1 MTMAGLGGGEAAGL
15 ILVVDDTPASVRLLC
30 GILESQG
37 YKVVEAA
44 SGEEA
49 LERVEAGSPDLVLL
63 DYLMPGIDGEQVCI
77 RLREDP
83 RTCYLPVIMLTSAGN
98 EEKVRAL
105 EAGAD
110 DFLSKPVDRA
120 ELLARVRSL
129 LRIKRYHDRV
139 ESQAAELASLN
150 ADLESRVLEKVEEV
164 ARLSRLRRFM
174 PTSLADLVT
183 SSDERWLLDTHRSEV
198 SVLFADLRGFTAFAH
213 AAEPEDVMGVLRSFH
228 RAAGECAARHQ
239 ATVGWLSGDGLMV
252 FFNDPLPCP
261 DPAGTAIQ
269 MAVELRTHVDR
280 LVADWREEGHELG
293 MGIGIALGYATL
305 GVLGA
310 GERVEYSPVGSV
322 VNLAARLCEHARE
335 SEILLSQSVHFAAG
349 PSIDAEQMGP
359 LDLHGFPS
367 PVSAWRLV
375 RTTGE
380 TSLAALAVT
389 QRSPRMTVPAAVVA
403 GRPSPVPEPVED
415 AFVREGDDWL
425 VTFRGRSMR
434 LRDSKG
440 LVYLSVLLRTPGK
453 EVHVTE
459 LAGLGRLES
468 ASLGQDAGPV
478 IDDKARRAYRARV
491 EELRAERDEA
501 QDWGDLERAARAE
514 EELWYLTHELSA
526 AYGLGGRARK
536 TDDPTERIR
545 KAVTNRI
552 RQSMAKIEATHPEL
566 GRHFANS
573 IRTGTF
579 CSYSP
584 EAPVRWKL

>member
-1 MTMAGLGGGEAAGL
+1 MNTAGLGGGEAAGL
-15 ILVVDDTPASVRLLC
+15 ILVVDDTPASVRLLS

-37 YKVVEAA
+37 YIVAEAA

-139 ESQAAELASLN
+139 EAQAAELASLN
-150 ADLESRVLEKVEEV
+150 TDLESRVVEKVEEV

-174 PTSLADLVT
+174 PTGLADLVT

-198 SVLFADLRGFTAFAH
+198 AVLFADLRGFTAFAH
-213 AAEPEDVMGVLRSFH
+213 AAEPEDVMSVLRAFH
-228 RAAGECAARHQ
+228 RAAGDCAAGHQ

-261 DPAGTAIQ
+261 DPAGSAIQ
-269 MAVELRTHVDR
+269 MAVDLRSHVER
-280 LVADWREEGHELG
+280 LATEWHEEGHQLG
-293 MGIGIALGYATL
+293 MGIGVALGYATL

-310 GERVEYSPVGSV
+310 GERVEYGPVGSV
-322 VNLAARLCEHARE
+322 VNLAARLCDQARE
-335 SEILLSQSVHFAAG
+335 GEILLSQSVHFAAG
-349 PSIDAEQMGP
+349 PAIDTERMGP

-389 QRSPRMTVPAAVVA
+389 ERPSRIAVPAGA
-403 GRPSPVPEPVED
+403 GTGQPPPVQEPVED
-415 AFVREGDDWL
+415 SFRRDGEDWL
-425 VTFRGRSMR
+425 VTFRGRSTR

-440 LVYLSVLLRTPGK
+440 LVYMSVLLRSPGK
-453 EVHVTE
+453 EVHVAE

-468 ASLGQDAGPV
+468 ASLGTDTGPL
-478 IDDKARRAYRARV
+478 IDDKARRAYRARA

-501 QDWGDLERAARAE
+501 RDWGDLERAARAE
-514 EELWYLTHELSA
+514 EELWYLTQELSA
-526 AYGLGGRARK
+526 AYGLGGRARRS
-536 TDDPTERIR
+536 DDPTERIR

-552 RQSMAKIEATHPEL
+552 RQSMTKIEAAHQEL
-566 GRHFANS
+566 GRHLSNS

-584 EAPVRWKL
+584 ETSVRWKL

>member
-1 MTMAGLGGGEAAGL
+1 MTSAGLGGGEAAGVV
-15 ILVVDDTPASVRLLC
+15 LVVDDTPASVRLLC

-37 YKVVEAA
+37 YRVVEAA

-49 LERVEAGSPDLVLL
+49 LERVETGSPDLVLL
-63 DYLMPGIDGEQVCI
+63 DYLMPGIDGEQVCA

-110 DFLSKPVDRA
+110 DFLCKPVDRA

-139 ESQAAELASLN
+139 EAQAAELASLN
-150 ADLESRVLEKVEEV
+150 AGLESRVQEKVEEV

-174 PTSLADLVT
+174 PAGLGDKVT
-183 SSDERWLLDTHRSEV
+183 SSDERWLLDTHRTEV
-198 SVLFADLRGFTAFAH
+198 AVLFADLRGFTAFAH
-213 AAEPEDVMGVLRSFH
+213 AAEPEDVMAVLRSFH
-228 RAAGECAARHQ
+228 RAAGECAARQQ

-252 FFNDPLPCP
+252 FFNDPLPCT
-261 DPAGTAIQ
+261 DPAGSAIA
-269 MAVELRTHVDR
+269 MAIDLRAKVDR
-280 LVADWREEGHELG
+280 LVTDWQEEGHELG
-293 MGIGIALGYATL
+293 MGVGIALGYATL

-322 VNLAARLCEHARE
+322 VNLAARLCDHARE
-335 SEILLSQSVHFAAG
+335 GQILLSQSVHFAAG
-349 PSIDAEQMGP
+349 PAIEAERLGP
-359 LDLHGFPS
+359 LELHGFPS

-375 RTTGE
+375 RATGE
-380 TSLAALAVT
+380 TSLATLALT
-389 QRSPRMTVPAAVVA
+389 ERPSKAAVAAAVA
-403 GRPSPVPEPVED
+403 GARPAPVPEPVED
-415 AFVREGDDWL
+415 TFVRDGDDWS
-425 VTFRGRSMR
+425 VTFRGRTMR

-440 LVYLSVLLRTPGK
+440 LLYITTLLRSPGK
-453 EVHVTE
+453 EIHVAD
-459 LAGLGRLES
+459 LAGLRRLES
-468 ASLGQDAGPV
+468 ASLGTDIGPM
-478 IDDKARRAYRARV
+478 IDDKARRAYQARV

-501 QDWGDLERAARAE
+501 RDWGDLERAAQAE
-514 EELWYLTHELSA
+514 EELWFLTHELSS
-526 AYGLGGRARK
+526 AYGLGGRARRA
-536 TDDPTERIR
+536 DDPSERIR

-552 RQSMAKIEATHPEL
+552 RQSMAKIDGANPEL
-566 GRHFANS
+566 GRHFINS

-579 CSYSP
+579 CSYTP

>member
-1 MTMAGLGGGEAAGL
+1 MSSAGHGGGESAAL
-15 ILVVDDTPASVRLLC
+15 IMVVDDTPASVRLLC
-30 GILESQG
+30 GILESKG
-37 YKVVEAA
+37 YGISEAS

-49 LERVEAGSPDLVLL
+49 LDRIAAGPPDLLLL
-63 DYLMPGIDGEQVCI
+63 DYLMPGIDGEQVCA

-110 DFLSKPVDRA
+110 DFLTKPVDRA

-139 ESQAAELASLN
+139 EAQAAELASLN
-150 ADLESRVLEKVEEV
+150 AGLESRVTEKVEEV

-174 PTSLADLVT
+174 PAGLADLVT
-183 SSDERWLLDTHRSEV
+183 SSDERWLLDTHRTEV
-198 SVLFADLRGFTAFAH
+198 AVLFADLRGFTAFAH
-213 AAEPEDVMGVLRSFH
+213 AAEPEDVMTVLRSFH
-228 RAAGECAARHQ
+228 RCAGECAARHE

-252 FFNDPLPCP
+252 FFNDPLPCK
-261 DPAGTAIQ
+261 DPPGSAIS
-269 MAVELRTHVDR
+269 MAVDLRADVDR
-280 LVADWREEGHELG
+280 LVADWQQEGHDLG

-322 VNLAARLCEHARE
+322 VNLAARLCDYARE
-335 SEILLSQSVHFAAG
+335 GEIILSQSVNFAAG
-349 PSIDAEQMGP
+349 PAIDADPVGP
-359 LDLHGFPS
+359 LELHGFPT

-380 TSLAALAVT
+380 SSLAAIAT
-389 QRSPRMTVPAAVVA
+389 RE
-403 GRPSPVPEPVED
+403 RPSKLAASEATPQVAEPRDD
-415 AFVREGDDWL
+415 AFVRDGEDWT
-425 VTFRGRSMR
+425 VTFRTKTVR

-440 LVYLSVLLRTPGK
+440 LAYIAELLGLSGK
-453 EVHVTE
+453 EIHVAD
-459 LAGLGRLES
+459 LAGLGRSES
-468 ASLGQDAGPV
+468 ASLGRDTGPI
-478 IDDKARRAYRARV
+478 IDSKARLAYQARA
-491 EELRAERDEA
+491 EELQAERDEA
-501 QDWGDLERAARAE
+501 RDWGDLERAARAE
-514 EELWYLTHELSA
+514 EELSFLAHELSA
-526 AYGLGGRARK
+526 AYGLGGRARRA
-536 TDDPTERIR
+536 DDPSERIR

-552 RQSMAKIEATHPEL
+552 RQSMTKIEAVHPEL
-566 GRHFANS
+566 GRHLSNS

-579 CSYSP
+579 CSYMP

>member
-1 MTMAGLGGGEAAGL
+1 MSSAGLGGGEATAL
-15 ILVVDDTPASVRLLC
+15 IMVVDDTPASVRLLC
-30 GILESQG
+30 GILEAYG
-37 YKVVEAA
+37 YNIVEAS

-49 LERVEAGSPDLVLL
+49 LERIEAGPPDLLLL
-63 DYLMPGIDGEQVCI
+63 DYLMPGIDGEQVCV

-139 ESQAAELASLN
+139 EAQAAELSALN
-150 ADLESRVLEKVEEV
+150 AGLESRVAEKVEEV

-174 PTSLADLVT
+174 PPGLADLVT

-198 SVLFADLRGFTAFAH
+198 AVLFADLRGFTAFAH

-228 RAAGECAARHQ
+228 RCAGDCAARHQ

-252 FFNDPLPCP
+252 FFNDPLPCK
-261 DPAGTAIQ
+261 DPAGSAIS
-269 MAVELRTHVDR
+269 MAVDLRADVNR
-280 LVADWREEGHELG
+280 LVSDWQGEGHDLG
-293 MGIGIALGYATL
+293 MGIGVALGYATL

-322 VNLAARLCEHARE
+322 VNLAARLCDYARE
-335 SEILLSQSVHFAAG
+335 SEVILSQSVHFAAG
-349 PSIDAEQMGP
+349 PAIDAEPLGP
-359 LDLHGFPS
+359 LELHGFPS

-380 TSLAALAVT
+380 SSLAEIAT
-389 QRSPRMTVPAAVVA
+389 RE
-403 GRPSPVPEPVED
+403 RPSKLTVSSASPSTPELRDD
-415 AFVREGDDWL
+415 AFLRDAEDWT
-425 VTFRGRSMR
+425 VTFRARTVR

-440 LVYLSVLLRTPGK
+440 LMYIAELLGSPGK
-453 EVHVTE
+453 EIHVAA
-459 LAGLGRLES
+459 LAGLARSES
-468 ASLGQDAGPV
+468 ASLGNDVGPMIDA
-478 IDDKARRAYRARV
+478 KAKQAYQARV

-501 QDWGDLERAARAE
+501 RDWGDLERAARAE
-514 EELWYLTHELSA
+514 EELSFLTHELSA
-526 AYGLGGRARK
+526 AYGLGGRARRA
-536 TDDPTERIR
+536 DDPTERIR

-552 RQSMAKIEATHPEL
+552 RQSMTKIDAVHPEL
-566 GRHFANS
+566 GRHFSNS

-579 CSYSP
+579 CSYMP

>member
-1 MTMAGLGGGEAAGL
+1 MNSAGLAEGAAL
-15 ILVVDDTPASVRLLC
+15 IMVVDDTPASVRLLC
-30 GILESQG
+30 GILEAHG
-37 YKVVEAA
+37 YNIVEAS

-49 LERVEAGSPDLVLL
+49 LERIEAGPPDLLLL
-63 DYLMPGIDGEQVCI
+63 DYLMPGIDGEQVCM

-139 ESQAAELASLN
+139 EAQAAELSALN
-150 ADLESRVLEKVEEV
+150 AGLESRVAEKVEEV

-174 PTSLADLVT
+174 PAGLADLVT
-183 SSDERWLLDTHRSEV
+183 SSDERWLLDTHRTEV
-198 SVLFADLRGFTAFAH
+198 AVLFADLRGFTAFAH

-228 RAAGECAARHQ
+228 RCAGDCAARHQ

-252 FFNDPLPCP
+252 FFNDPLPCK
-261 DPAGTAIQ
+261 DPAGSAIS
-269 MAVELRTHVDR
+269 MAVDLRADVDR
-280 LVADWREEGHELG
+280 LVSDWQGEGHDLG

-322 VNLAARLCEHARE
+322 VNLAARLCDHARE
-335 SEILLSQSVHFAAG
+335 GEVILSQSVHFAAG
-349 PSIDAEQMGP
+349 PAIEADRLGP
-359 LDLHGFPS
+359 LELHGFPT

-380 TSLAALAVT
+380 SSLAAIATRERPSKLAVT
-389 QRSPRMTVPAAVVA
+389 SPSSSA
-403 GRPSPVPEPVED
+403 PEPRED
-415 AFVREGDDWL
+415 AFLRDGEDWT
-425 VTFRGRSMR
+425 VTFRARCVR

-440 LVYLSVLLRTPGK
+440 LVYIADLLGSPGR
-453 EVHVTE
+453 EIHVAE
-459 LAGLGRLES
+459 LAGLGRSES
-468 ASLGQDAGPV
+468 ASLGNDVGPV
-478 IDDKARRAYRARV
+478 IDAKARQAYQARA

-501 QDWGDLERAARAE
+501 RDWGDLERAARAE
-514 EELWYLTHELSA
+514 EELWFLTHELSA
-526 AYGLGGRARK
+526 AYGLGGRARRA
-536 TDDPTERIR
+536 DDPTERIR

-552 RQSMAKIEATHPEL
+552 RQSMMKIDAVHPEL
-566 GRHFANS
+566 GRHFSNS

-579 CSYSP
+579 CSYTP
-584 EAPVRWKL
+584 EAPIRWKL

>member
-1 MTMAGLGGGEAAGL
+1 MSSARLEGGEATAL
-15 ILVVDDTPASVRLLC
+15 IMVVDDTPASVRLLC
-30 GILESQG
+30 GILEAHG
-37 YKVVEAA
+37 YNIVIAS

-49 LERVEAGSPDLVLL
+49 LERIEAAPPDLLLL
-63 DYLMPGIDGEQVCI
+63 DYLMPGIDGEQVCV
-77 RLREDP
+77 RLRADP

-139 ESQAAELASLN
+139 EAQAAELSALN
-150 ADLESRVLEKVEEV
+150 AGLESRVAEKVEEV

-174 PTSLADLVT
+174 PPGLADLVT
-183 SSDERWLLDTHRSEV
+183 SSDERWLLDTHRTEV
-198 SVLFADLRGFTAFAH
+198 AVLFADLRGFTAFAH
-213 AAEPEDVMGVLRSFH
+213 AAEPEDVMGVLRAFH
-228 RAAGECAARHQ
+228 RCAGDCAARHQ

-252 FFNDPLPCP
+252 FFNDPLPCK
-261 DPAGTAIQ
+261 DPAGSAIS
-269 MAVELRTHVDR
+269 MAVDLRADVDR
-280 LVADWREEGHELG
+280 LVSDWQGEGHDLG

-322 VNLAARLCEHARE
+322 VNLAARLCDHARE
-335 SEILLSQSVHFAAG
+335 SEVLLSQSVHFAAG
-349 PSIDAEQMGP
+349 PAIDAELLGP
-359 LDLHGFPS
+359 LELHGFPT

-380 TSLAALAVT
+380 SSLAAIAT
-389 QRSPRMTVPAAVVA
+389 RE
-403 GRPSPVPEPVED
+403 RPSKLTPSPTSPSTPEHRDD
-415 AFVREGDDWL
+415 AFLRDGEDWT
-425 VTFRGRSMR
+425 VTFRARTVR

-440 LVYLSVLLRTPGK
+440 LVYIAELLGSPGK
-453 EVHVTE
+453 EIHVAA
-459 LAGLGRLES
+459 LAGLGRSES
-468 ASLGQDAGPV
+468 ASLGNDVGPV
-478 IDDKARRAYRARV
+478 IDAKAKQAYQARV

-501 QDWGDLERAARAE
+501 RDWGDLERAARAE
-514 EELWYLTHELSA
+514 EELWFLTHELSS
-526 AYGLGGRARK
+526 AYGLGGRARRA
-536 TDDPTERIR
+536 DDPTERIR
-545 KAVTNRI
+545 KAVTNRV
-552 RQSMAKIEATHPEL
+552 RQSMTKIDAVHPEL
-566 GRHFANS
+566 GRHFSNS

-579 CSYSP
+579 CSYMP

>member
-1 MTMAGLGGGEAAGL
+1 MSSASLGSGEATAL
-15 ILVVDDTPASVRLLC
+15 IMVVDDTPASVRLLR
-30 GILESQG
+30 GILEAYG
-37 YKVVEAA
+37 YNIVEAS

-49 LERVEAGSPDLVLL
+49 LERIEAGPPDLLLL
-63 DYLMPGIDGEQVCI
+63 DYLMPGIDGEQVCV

-98 EEKVRAL
+98 EQKVRAL

-139 ESQAAELASLN
+139 EAQATELSALN
-150 ADLESRVLEKVEEV
+150 AGLESRVAEKVEEV
-164 ARLSRLRRFM
+164 ARLSRLQRFM
-174 PTSLADLVT
+174 PAGLADLVT
-183 SSDERWLLDTHRSEV
+183 SSDERWLLDTHRTEV
-198 SVLFADLRGFTAFAH
+198 AVLFADLRGFTAFAH

-228 RAAGECAARHQ
+228 RCAGDCAARHQ

-252 FFNDPLPCP
+252 FFNDPLPCK
-261 DPAGTAIQ
+261 DPAGSAIS
-269 MAVELRTHVDR
+269 MAVDLRADVDR
-280 LVADWREEGHELG
+280 LVSDWQGEGHDLG

-322 VNLAARLCEHARE
+322 VNLAARLCDYARE
-335 SEILLSQSVHFAAG
+335 SEIILSQSVHFAAG
-349 PSIDAEQMGP
+349 PAIDAERLGP
-359 LDLHGFPS
+359 LELHGFPS

-380 TSLAALAVT
+380 SSLAAIAT
-389 QRSPRMTVPAAVVA
+389 RE
-403 GRPSPVPEPVED
+403 RPSKLTVTSVSPSPPEPRDD
-415 AFVREGDDWL
+415 AFVRDGEDWT
-425 VTFRGRSMR
+425 VTFRARTVR

-440 LVYLSVLLRTPGK
+440 LVYIAELLGSPGK
-453 EVHVTE
+453 EIHVAA
-459 LAGLGRLES
+459 LAGLGRSES
-468 ASLGQDAGPV
+468 ASLGNDVGPV
-478 IDDKARRAYRARV
+478 IDAKAKLAYQARV

-501 QDWGDLERAARAE
+501 RDWGDLERAARAE
-514 EELWYLTHELSA
+514 EELWFLTHELSA
-526 AYGLGGRARK
+526 AYGLGGRARRA
-536 TDDPTERIR
+536 DDPTERIR

-552 RQSMAKIEATHPEL
+552 RQSMVKIDAVHPEL
-566 GRHFANS
+566 GRHFSNS

-579 CSYSP
+579 CSYMP